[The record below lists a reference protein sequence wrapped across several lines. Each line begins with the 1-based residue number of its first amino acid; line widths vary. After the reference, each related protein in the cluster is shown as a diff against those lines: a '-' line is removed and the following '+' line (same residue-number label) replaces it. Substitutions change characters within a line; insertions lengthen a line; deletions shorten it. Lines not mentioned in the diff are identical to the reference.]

1 MGFFALSTLLVAGA
15 GVYLLSR
22 VMPNFQIN
30 NKRIQADLKEMRE
43 ELEPLTN
50 HLIPISDKEL
60 ELIAR
65 QIEPI
70 SSKKRF
76 TQNRKG
82 KVETIFD
89 EEVAIYYH
97 RIYNSNAN
105 SRNELLYVQ
114 MDKYQY
120 YYWLRKE
127 EIRFV
132 IDNQYV
138 GSFKGDNLYGGK
150 NQELIA
156 RLDRTPKNYDAI
168 IVRDRE
174 VASLS
179 TKAKEQ
185 DKKDLTNRAFEFIVN
200 DLSSEERHLIVAFTL
215 LELIIH

>member
-30 NKRIQADLKEMRE
+30 NKKIQADLKEMRE
-43 ELEPLTN
+43 ELEPLTSN
-50 HLIPISDKEL
+50 LIPISDKEL

-65 QIEPI
+65 QLEPI

-97 RIYNSNAN
+97 RIYNSNAK

-138 GSFKGDNLYGGK
+138 GSFRGDNLYGGDH
-150 NQELIA
+150 QELIA
-156 RLDRTPKNYDAI
+156 RLDRSPKNYDAI

-200 DLSSEERHLIVAFTL
+200 DLSNEERHLIVAFTL
-215 LELIIH
+215 LELIVN